1 MVPTPA
7 ADEYL
12 LSLRAVRERCFRVQ
26 EAGVRNR
33 LQHFDVDPS
42 KLQDVV
48 QFVVSLIKR
57 DFDDPSAMPVHGI
70 WRHFESGRPR
80 IQHLLNS
87 WSSLGFDATE
97 QTRRVLDLFVVGV
110 LLDSDV
116 DHVWTYREK
125 ATGRAY
131 KRAEGVAVAVLELF
145 TAGAFSSDVNQPHRV
160 DSEALMKLSLETLHK
175 GFQIDHERNVFI
187 GLEDRLE
194 LLRHLGQVLQERA
207 DYFQQTGPVPRPGN
221 LMDYLLEHKTTIK
234 TKKGALILLE
244 TLWPVVQ
251 AMGELHVAD
260 RANGKGGIPSLG
272 DVYPSSAI
280 QNANNPQSTDHYV
293 PFHKM
298 SQWLVYSIIEPMER
312 LLGATIEGTELLT
325 PLPEFR
331 NGGLLMDT
339 GFISLKQHEYNRGIE
354 NYHKNSLLPGQPKI
368 EVAPMF
374 EMDDPVIVEWRA
386 LTTAYLD
393 IVAERVRDV
402 LRLNRNKLTLTRL
415 MDGATWSAGR
425 ELAEISRPNTQ
436 EPPIVVKVIVVGTAR
451 CMDTDR
457 LTHGSQ

>member
-1 MVPTPA
+1 MVPTPV

-12 LSLRAVRERCFRVQ
+12 LSLRAVRERCFRVKD
-26 EAGVRNR
+26 AGARNG
-33 LQHFDVDPS
+33 LHHFDVDPS

-48 QFVVSLIKR
+48 QFVVALIKR
-57 DFDDPSAMPVHGI
+57 DFDNPSSMPVHGI
-70 WRHFESGRPR
+70 WRHFETGRPR

-97 QTRRVLDLFVVGV
+97 QTRRVLDLFIVGV
-110 LLDSDV
+110 LLDTDA
-116 DHVWTYREK
+116 DHVWSFREK
-125 ATGRAY
+125 ATGRTY

-160 DSEALMKLSLETLHK
+160 DSEALMNLSLETLQQ
-175 GFQIDHERNVFI
+175 GFQVDQERNALI
-187 GLEDRLE
+187 GLEDRLD
-194 LLRHLGQVLQERA
+194 LLRNLGQVLQERA

-221 LMDYLLEHKTTIK
+221 LMDFLLEHKDTIK
-234 TKKGALILLE
+234 TKKGALIRLE
-244 TLWPVVQ
+244 TLWPVVLT
-251 AMGELHVAD
+251 MGELCVAD
-260 RANGKGGIPSLG
+260 RANGKGGIPNLG
-272 DVYPSSAI
+272 DVFPSNSI
-280 QNANNPQSTDHYV
+280 QFSNNPQSTEHYV
-293 PFHKM
+293 PFHRM

-331 NGGLLMDT
+331 NGGLLIDT
-339 GFISLKQHEYNRGIE
+339 GFITLKQQEHARGIE

-402 LRLNRNKLTLTRL
+402 LRLNRNKLTLTRV
-415 MDGATWSAGR
+415 MDGATWAAGR

-436 EPPIVVKVIVVGTAR
+436 EPPIIVKFNKFV
-451 CMDTDR
+451 
-457 LTHGSQ
+457 LH

>member
-1 MVPTPA
+1 MVPTPAA

-12 LSLRAVRERCFRVQ
+12 LSLRAVRERCFRVKD
-26 EAGVRNR
+26 AGARNG

-48 QFVVSLIKR
+48 QFVVALIKR
-57 DFDDPSAMPVHGI
+57 DFDNPSSMPVHGI
-70 WRHFESGRPR
+70 WRHFETGRPR

-110 LLDSDV
+110 LFDTDA
-116 DHVWTYREK
+116 DHVWSFREK
-125 ATGRAY
+125 ATGRTH

-145 TAGAFSSDVNQPHRV
+145 TAGAFSSDVNNPHRV
-160 DSEALMKLSLETLHK
+160 DSEALMNLSLETLHE
-175 GFQIDHERNVFI
+175 GFQVDHERNVLI
-187 GLEDRLE
+187 GLEDRLD

-207 DYFQQTGPVPRPGN
+207 DFFQQTGPVPRPGN
-221 LMDYLLEHKTTIK
+221 LMDYLLEHKSTIK

-251 AMGELHVAD
+251 AMGEVYVAD
-260 RANGKGGIPSLG
+260 RAEGKGGIPSLG
-272 DVYPSSAI
+272 DVYPSNSI
-280 QNANNPQSTDHYV
+280 QFSNNPQSTDHLV

-339 GFISLKQHEYNRGIE
+339 GFISLKQREHARGLE

-374 EMDDPVIVEWRA
+374 EMNDPVIIEWRA

-393 IVAERVRDV
+393 LVAERVRDV
-402 LRLNRNKLTLTRL
+402 LRLNRNKLTLTRV
-415 MDGATWSAGR
+415 MDGATWAAGR

-436 EPPIVVKVIVVGTAR
+436 EPPIIVKYGKFV
-451 CMDTDR
+451 M
-457 LTHGSQ
+457 H

>member
-1 MVPTPA
+1 MVPTP
-7 ADEYL
+7 DDYL

-26 EAGVRNR
+26 EAGIRNR

-57 DFDDPSAMPVHGI
+57 DYDEPSAVPVHGI
-70 WRHFESGRPR
+70 WRHFDVSGRPR

-97 QTRRVLDLFVVGV
+97 KTRRVLDLFVVAV
-110 LLDSDV
+110 LMDTDA
-116 DHVWTYREK
+116 DHVWSYREN
-125 ATGRAY
+125 ATGRTY

-160 DSEALMKLSLETLHK
+160 DSEALIHLSLDTLEK
-175 GFQIDHERNVFI
+175 GFQVDHERNVLI
-187 GLEDRLE
+187 GLEDRLDI
-194 LLRHLGQVLQERA
+194 LRNLGKVLQEHA
-207 DYFQQTGPVPRPGN
+207 DYFQKTGPVPRPGN
-221 LMDYLLEHKTTIK
+221 LMDYLLEHSSTIK

-251 AMGELHVAD
+251 CMGELFVAE
-260 RANGKGGIPSLG
+260 RPSGKGGIPGYG
-272 DVYPSSAI
+272 DVFPCGAI
-280 QNANNPQSTDHYV
+280 QYNSNDSTDHYV
-293 PFHKM
+293 PFHLM
-298 SQWLVYSIIEPMER
+298 SQWLVYSLIEPMER

-325 PLPEFR
+325 PLANFR

-339 GFISLKQHEYNRGIE
+339 GFISLKPKEHDRGIE
-354 NYHKNSLLPGQPKI
+354 SYHKNSLLPGQPKI
-368 EVAPMF
+368 EVAPLF
-374 EMDDPVIVEWRA
+374 EMDDPVVVEWRA

-393 IVAERVRDV
+393 IVAERVRDA
-402 LRLNRNKLTLTRL
+402 LRLNRNKLSLTRL

-436 EPPIVVKVIVVGTAR
+436 EPPIIVKGAIY
-451 CMDTDR
+451 
-457 LTHGSQ
+457 